1 MADDAHPEE
10 PHAETRSGETPTR
23 SDFLAR
29 FLEIET
35 SLYRYVCAVAP
46 VPQDARDIVQETALA
61 LWEHDDRYDPSRPF
75 LPWALRVARNKAR
88 QHAEKAG
95 RFPRLLEDEALL
107 DLIVS
112 EGEGFAR
119 GAVDRRAHL
128 QRCLEKLR
136 PEHFQLIRGYYWQRE
151 KVEPLAEEMKTT
163 VEGIYKR
170 LQRIRGQL
178 EKCIR
183 LREQQEVTS

>member
-1 MADDAHPEE
+1 MDDA
-10 PHAETRSGETPTR
+10 TPDAPSDKR

-61 LWEHDDRYDPSRPF
+61 LWEHDDRYDRSRPF

-112 EGEGFAR
+112 ESEEYR
-119 GAVDRRAHL
+119 GNTDDRRAHL
-128 QRCLEKLR
+128 QQCLGKLR
-136 PEHFQLIRGYYWQRE
+136 PDHFRLVQGYYWQRKE
-151 KVEPLAEEMKTT
+151 VEPLATEMNTT

-170 LQRIRGQL
+170 LQRIRSQL
-178 EKCIR
+178 EQCIR
-183 LREQQEVTS
+183 TQEQKETAS

>member
-1 MADDAHPEE
+1 MDSLPPDSAARD
-10 PHAETRSGETPTR
+10 R

-29 FLEIET
+29 FLAAEAQI
-35 SLYRYVCAVAP
+35 YRYVCAVAP

-61 LWEHDDRYDPSRPF
+61 LWEHDDRYDASRPF

-88 QHAEKAG
+88 QHAERAG
-95 RFPRLLEDEALL
+95 RFPRLLADEALL
-107 DLIVS
+107 ELIVS
-112 EGEGFAR
+112 EAGEFAD

-128 QRCLEKLR
+128 QRCLEKLQ
-136 PEHFQLIRGYYWQRE
+136 PNHFQLVRGYYWQ
-151 KVEPLAEEMKTT
+151 KKDVEPLARELKTT

-183 LREQQEVTS
+183 MQEQQEAAS

>member
-1 MADDAHPEE
+1 MSDNSSDNGTAN
-10 PHAETRSGETPTR
+10 R
-23 SDFLAR
+23 SDFLSR

-75 LPWALRVARNKAR
+75 LPWALRVARNKVR
-88 QHAEKAG
+88 QHAEKMG

-112 EGEGFAR
+112 EGEAHTIG
-119 GAVDRRAHL
+119 VDGRRTHL
-128 QRCLEKLR
+128 KHCLGKLK
-136 PEHFQLIRGYYWQRE
+136 PDHFDLIEGYYWQRKE
-151 KVEPLAEEMKTT
+151 VEPLAGEMKTT

-170 LQRIRGQL
+170 LQRIRRQL
-178 EKCIR
+178 EACIR
-183 LREQQEVTS
+183 MQEEKEFTS

>member
-1 MADDAHPEE
+1 MD
-10 PHAETRSGETPTR
+10 ETSSASRTANR
-23 SDFLAR
+23 SDFLSR

-107 DLIVS
+107 DLIAA
-112 EGEGFAR
+112 EGEAHSAGTNAR
-119 GAVDRRAHL
+119 QTHL
-128 QRCLEKLR
+128 KKCLGKLR
-136 PEHFQLIRGYYWQRE
+136 PDHFQLIEGYYWQR
-151 KVEPLAEEMKTT
+151 KDVELLAEEMKTT

-170 LQRIRGQL
+170 LQRIRRKL
-178 EKCIR
+178 EECIR
-183 LREQQEVTS
+183 MQEQKEVSS

>member
-1 MADDAHPEE
+1 MAHDAEHEQHPSGS
-10 PHAETRSGETPTR
+10 RSTDAR

-35 SLYRYVCAVAP
+35 SLYRYVCVVAP

-61 LWEHDDRYDPSRPF
+61 LWEHDDCYDPSRPF

-95 RFPRLLEDEALL
+95 RFPRLLGDEALL

-112 EGEGFAR
+112 EGEEFAG
-119 GAVDRRAHL
+119 GAEDRQAYLR
-128 QRCLEKLR
+128 QCLEKLQ
-136 PEHFQLIRGYYWQRE
+136 PDHFQLIKGYYWQR
-151 KVEPLAEEMKTT
+151 KGIEPLAREMKTT

-178 EKCIR
+178 EKCIQM
-183 LREQQEVTS
+183 REQQEATS

>member
-1 MADDAHPEE
+1 MNETTADS
-10 PHAETRSGETPTR
+10 RSENR
-23 SDFLAR
+23 ADFLAR

-46 VPQDARDIVQETALA
+46 VPQDARDIGQETALA
-61 LWEHDDRYDPSRPF
+61 LWEHDDRYDHSRPF

-95 RFPRLLEDEALL
+95 RFPRLLDDEALL
-107 DLIVS
+107 DLIIS
-112 EGEGFAR
+112 EGEEQPG
-119 GAVDRRAHL
+119 GSDDRMAHL
-128 QRCLEKLR
+128 QECLGKLR
-136 PEHFQLIRGYYWQRE
+136 PDHFCLIQGYYWQC
-151 KVEPLAEEMKTT
+151 KKIEPLAVELETT

-183 LREQQEVTS
+183 MHEQKEGNS